1 MLHYHKVTKFSYFRL
16 GVLKVASI
24 TINELF
30 LLWQEGENTFDSN
43 RDDQRPGKRL
53 V

>member
-16 GVLKVASI
+16 GLLNVTSI
-24 TINELF
+24 TINKLI
-30 LLWQEGENTFDSN
+30 LLWQEGVDTFDSN